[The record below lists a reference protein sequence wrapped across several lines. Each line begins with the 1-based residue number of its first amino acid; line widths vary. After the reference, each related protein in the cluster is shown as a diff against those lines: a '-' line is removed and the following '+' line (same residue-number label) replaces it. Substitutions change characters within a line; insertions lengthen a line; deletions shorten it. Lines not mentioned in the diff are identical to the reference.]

1 MYAKNCLAFLA
12 TSWLFLQSVPVAADE
27 IVNPDSKQ
35 LNERNLV
42 TTASGDSGSCH
53 APSTSTTPTIASVVT
68 PSSTPAICP
77 LASALCAACP
87 PTTTTVTVTGCP
99 RPATSTSTCEG
110 GCETGATS
118 SSTIKTG
125 ESSTI
130 TTSPNTSSSKPA
142 TSTPVSSSPIQS
154 TPTST
159 PLVPSTRT
167 STPLIPSGRTSTPT
181 VSGSTLQILPT
192 STAASGSAPGPG
204 AGASTPVGG
213 GAVTPRAAIPP
224 GIVRRQLMGVMN
236 VTAPFANTSS
246 ILTNA
251 TSTFN
256 MTSFRTTST
265 TEAGSG
271 FRFHMRN
278 RY

>member
-12 TSWLFLQSVPVAADE
+12 TFWFLLRSVPVAADE
-27 IVNPDSKQ
+27 IINLDPKQ
-35 LNERNLV
+35 LNERNLA
-42 TTASGDSGSCH
+42 ASSDSGSCQ
-53 APSTSTTPTIASVVT
+53 APSASTSPTIASVVT
-68 PSSTPAICP
+68 PSSTSGICP

-87 PTTTTVTVTGCP
+87 GTTTTITVSSCP
-99 RPATSTSTCEG
+99 SASASPISTSSSSTCES
-110 GCETGATS
+110 GCGKGATTNTGSNQS
-118 SSTIKTG
+118 SSR
-125 ESSTI
+125 
-130 TTSPNTSSSKPA
+130 PASSSPI
-142 TSTPVSSSPIQS
+142 SSSPIQT

-167 STPLIPSGRTSTPT
+167 STPLIPSGRTTTPAE
-181 VSGSTLQILPT
+181 SGSTLQTLPT
-192 STAASGSAPGPG
+192 STAAPP
-204 AGASTPVGG
+204 GASTPAGG

-224 GIVRRQLMGVMN
+224 GIVRRQLGAMN

-265 TEAGSG
+265 IEG

>member
-12 TSWLFLQSVPVAADE
+12 TFWFSLQSIPVAADE
-27 IVNPDSKQ
+27 IINLDPKQ
-35 LNERNLV
+35 LNERNLA
-42 TTASGDSGSCH
+42 ASSDSGSCQ
-53 APSTSTTPTIASVVT
+53 APSASTSPTIASVVT
-68 PSSTPAICP
+68 PSSTTGICP

-87 PTTTTVTVTGCP
+87 GTTTTITVSNCP
-99 RPATSTSTCEG
+99 STSASASPISTSSSSTCES
-110 GCETGATS
+110 GCGKGATTS
-118 SSTIKTG
+118 ISTTAG
-125 ESSTI
+125 ESSTG
-130 TTSPNTSSSKPA
+130 SNPSSSRPA
-142 TSTPVSSSPIQS
+142 SSSPISSSPIQT

-167 STPLIPSGRTSTPT
+167 STPLIPSGRTSTPAE
-181 VSGSTLQILPT
+181 SGSTLQTVPT
-192 STAASGSAPGPG
+192 STAASPGPG
-204 AGASTPVGG
+204 ASTPAGG

-224 GIVRRQLMGVMN
+224 GIVRRQLGVMN

-265 TEAGSG
+265 IEG

>member
-12 TSWLFLQSVPVAADE
+12 TSWFLLQSVPVAADE
-27 IVNPDSKQ
+27 IVNLDSKQ
-35 LNERNLV
+35 LNERKLAAAA
-42 TTASGDSGSCH
+42 ASGDSGSCQ
-53 APSTSTTPTIASVVT
+53 APSASTSPTIASVVT
-68 PSSTPAICP
+68 PSSTAAICP

-87 PTTTTVTVTGCP
+87 VTTSTVTVSSCPTGTAGGTGSP
-99 RPATSTSTCEG
+99 TSSTCEG
-110 GCETGATS
+110 GCGAGATS
-118 SSTIKTG
+118 SSTKAG

-130 TTSPNTSSSKPA
+130 SSSNPSSSQIA
-142 TSTPVSSSPIQS
+142 SSTPVSSSPIQ
-154 TPTST
+154 TST
-159 PLVPSTRT
+159 PLVPSTRS
-167 STPLIPSGRTSTPT
+167 STPLIPSGRTSTPAE
-181 VSGSTLQILPT
+181 SGSTLQTLPT
-192 STAASGSAPGPG
+192 STAASGPG
-204 AGASTPVGG
+204 AGVSTPAGG